1 MNSFMS
7 LSGAGG
13 GMDHWLVS
21 TAGIAYEDLS
31 GTATASGAADAAIGG
46 AAARPAAAGGRDAP
60 PDRRPVLPV
69 PVPP

>member
-31 GTATASGAADAAIGG
+31 GTATASGAADAVEV
-46 AAARPAAAGGRDAP
+46 RD
-60 PDRRPVLPV
+60 DVRR
-69 PVPP
+69 